1 MKKFFATILL
11 TLAIAFPALT
21 VEAAYVTVP
30 NFYNMAV
37 NKYHERIRYEGT
49 EHLSHNGVKYT
60 SWNYTVCDGETSKY
74 VNKYLKRLNSKH
86 NINLVGQNGND
97 FYFAYSGGQA
107 KYLTPFGGGFHIH
120 VGVSGSSVV
129 VDLVAGMYPEY

>member
-1 MKKFFATILL
+1 MKKFFAAILL
-11 TLAIAFPALT
+11 ALTIALPLT

-37 NKYHERIRYEGT
+37 NKYHKRIEFNGMDQ
-49 EHLSHNGVKYT
+49 LSLNGVKYT
-60 SWNYTVCDGETSKY
+60 RWNYTVCDGETSKY

-86 NINLVGQNGND
+86 NINLVGSNGNNW
-97 FYFAYSGGQA
+97 FFVYSGSQA
-107 KYLTPFGGGFHIH
+107 KYLKTLNGSFHIH

-129 VDLVAGMYPEY
+129 VDLVAGMYPQ